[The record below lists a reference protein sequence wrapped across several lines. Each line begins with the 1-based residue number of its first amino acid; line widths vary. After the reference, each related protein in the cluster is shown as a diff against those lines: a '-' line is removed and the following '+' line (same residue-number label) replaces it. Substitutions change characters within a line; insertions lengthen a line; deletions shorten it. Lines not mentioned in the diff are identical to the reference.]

1 MVWNK
6 RQYARCPLPQEKSA
20 GELVLGNRSIPCQV
34 QEVSLSGF
42 GVIVSDQ
49 LPASINKLVTLKVG
63 DLTYVVRVTR
73 QEVKRAGVLVALEQ
87 VEEIVRDSAMLP
99 ETRIGRWMTR
109 LAWVVAI
116 AVVATALYCVTNVH
130 ETAMSS
136 LHLG

>member
-42 GVIVSDQ
+42 GVIVPDQ
-49 LPASINKLVTLKVG
+49 LPASIDKLVTLKVG

-87 VEEIVRDSAMLP
+87 VEEIVRDSAMQ
-99 ETRIGRWMTR
+99 IGR
-109 LAWVVAI
+109 AHV
-116 AVVATALYCVTNVH
+116 
-130 ETAMSS
+130 
-136 LHLG
+136 